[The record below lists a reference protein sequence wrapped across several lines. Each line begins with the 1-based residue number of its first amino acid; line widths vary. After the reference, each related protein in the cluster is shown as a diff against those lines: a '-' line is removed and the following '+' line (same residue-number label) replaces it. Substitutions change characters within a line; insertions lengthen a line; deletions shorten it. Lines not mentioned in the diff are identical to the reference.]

1 MHIHFNGNHV
11 SAIAAIIVFASA
23 GISENSLA
31 YPQKESYKYG
41 HHLMMKP
48 GEYAAGT
55 IASIQN
61 DENGNPTWIISGL
74 WKGSLITDKS
84 KEGVGGQ
91 SINITNST
99 TTTTTA
105 NTTTNNTANLPTAS
119 FEAMFNMIMTNGSA
133 MHEHAIYNLTLTEIS
148 KPGNKTSVFNG
159 TATITMKNGP
169 VHSIPVSIKILDGNI
184 ISIWA
189 DPTKLNNHFGNTPI
203 FGTVTKSVIIK
214 K

>member
-1 MHIHFNGNHV
+1 
-11 SAIAAIIVFASA
+11 
-23 GISENSLA
+23 
-31 YPQKESYKYG
+31 
-41 HHLMMKP
+41 MMKP

-55 IASIQN
+55 IASIEN
-61 DENGNPTWIISGL
+61 DENGYPTWIISGL

-91 SINITNST
+91 SINITNS
-99 TTTTTA
+99 TTTA

-148 KPGNKTSVFNG
+148 IPDNKTSVFNG

-169 VHSIPVSIKILDGNI
+169 VYSIPVSIKILDGNI

-189 DPTKLNNHFGNTPI
+189 DPTKLNNHFGNIPI
-203 FGTVTKSVIIK
+203 FGTVTKNVIIK